1 VPILYAFDC
10 DGVLVDS
17 ELIASQV
24 DSELLTSVGFK
35 IAPGEVTQRFAG
47 MTSND
52 IHDVVEKEIGRK
64 LPADFLAKQKEKL
77 DSRLARDLKIV
88 AGAKEMLDRL
98 EGARCICSN
107 STTERLA
114 LELKKVGLADRFANI
129 YSAVEVG
136 DRQPKPAPNV
146 YAYAARTLGANPREM
161 LVLEDSVFGVR
172 AARAAGARVIGF
184 TGGGHTWLGHAD
196 VLVEAGAETII
207 NRFADF
213 PATAEALVA
222 WEGMD

>member
-1 VPILYAFDC
+1 LAILYAFDC

-24 DSELLTSVGFK
+24 DSELLTSAGFK
-35 IAPGEVTQRFAG
+35 ISANEVTQRFAG
-47 MTSND
+47 MTSSD

-64 LPADFLAKQKEKL
+64 LPANFLQRQKDTL
-77 DSRLARDLKIV
+77 DARLARDLKIV
-88 AGAKEMLDRL
+88 SGAKEMLDRL

-107 STTERLA
+107 STTERLT

-129 YSAVEVG
+129 FSAVEVG
-136 DRQPKPAPNV
+136 DQQPKPAPNV
-146 YAYAARTLGANPREM
+146 YAYAAKALGADPREM
-161 LVLEDSVFGVR
+161 VVLEDSVFGVR
-172 AARAAGARVIGF
+172 AAKAAGARVIGF

-196 VLVEAGAETII
+196 ILIEAGAETII

-213 PATAEALVA
+213 QATAEALVA